1 MKKKEFKDLRVKE
14 EKELSKMLLEK
25 KTELM
30 KVIPN
35 LAVNQEKNLKK
46 AKTLKK
52 EIAQIKTILRENEL
66 VKEETK

>member
-1 MKKKEFKDLRVKE
+1 MKKKEFKDLRAKE
-14 EKELSKMLLEK
+14 EKELNKMLLEK

-46 AKTLKK
+46 AKTLKI

-66 VKEETK
+66 NKEETK

>member
-14 EKELSKMLLEK
+14 EKELNKMLLEK

-46 AKTLKK
+46 AKTIKK

-66 VKEETK
+66 IKEETK

>member
-35 LAVNQEKNLKK
+35 VAVNQEKNLKK

>member
-1 MKKKEFKDLRVKE
+1 MKKKAFKDLRVKE